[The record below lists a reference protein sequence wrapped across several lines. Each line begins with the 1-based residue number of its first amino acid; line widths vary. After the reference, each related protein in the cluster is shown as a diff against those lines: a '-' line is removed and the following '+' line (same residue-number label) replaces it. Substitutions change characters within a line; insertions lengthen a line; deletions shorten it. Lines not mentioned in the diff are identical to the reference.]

1 MNISPISYNYNKV
14 PQTLSAAPRV
24 PSFKMWCKGESWA
37 EKSFVEMI
45 RKQRVSHSRK
55 FTEFDVADFLSGLR
69 KFKDVHEGIAAF
81 RDLLYFAFHETDTD
95 APLMKKIYTLI
106 SGRDEE
112 QRFAIFEYAK
122 FCQDNGASGFDVMCT
137 LPEDTQNELI
147 GILTKLNGIECKD
160 TNYEKMQENIFSNF
174 NILVY
179 AYDDMRISNG
189 RLSDS
194 YKIENFLM
202 LHDAAK
208 EGEPVMKE
216 MEEYFIEKF
225 MR

>member
-1 MNISPISYNYNKV
+1 MNISPINCSYNKV
-14 PQTLSAAPRV
+14 PQALPAAPQT
-24 PSFKMWCKGESWA
+24 PSFKMWCKGENPI
-37 EKSFVEMI
+37 EQSFIGIV
-45 RKQRVSHSRK
+45 RKQRISHSRK
-55 FTEFDVADFLSGLR
+55 FDEFDVAEFLTGLR
-69 KFKDVHEGIAAF
+69 KFKDVQEGIVAMK
-81 RDLLYFAFHETDTD
+81 DLLYFAFHEADVS
-95 APLMKKIYTLI
+95 PSLMKRIYTSI

-122 FCQDNGASGFDVMCT
+122 FCQENGASGFDVMCT
-137 LPEDTQNELI
+137 LPEETQNELV
-147 GILTKLNGIECKD
+147 GILTKLNGMECKD
-160 TNYEKMQENIFSNF
+160 TNFEKMQENNFSNF

-179 AYDDMRISNG
+179 AYDDMRNSNG
-189 RLSDS
+189 KLSDS

>member
-1 MNISPISYNYNKV
+1 MNISPINCSYSKV
-14 PQTLSAAPRV
+14 PQAKPVAPQT
-24 PSFKMWCKGESWA
+24 PSFKMWCKGENWA

-55 FTEFDVADFLSGLR
+55 FDEFDVAEFLAGLR
-69 KFKDVHEGIAAF
+69 KFKDAHEGISAF
-81 RDLLYFAFHETDTD
+81 KDLLYFAFHEADTD
-95 APLMKKIYTLI
+95 APLMKKIYTSI
-106 SGRDEE
+106 SGRDED

-137 LPEDTQNELI
+137 LPEDTQNELVS
-147 GILTKLNGIECKD
+147 ILTKINGIECKD

-179 AYDDMRISNG
+179 AYDDMKNSNG
-189 RLSDS
+189 KLSDS